1 MGNILFRPGA
11 KMANKKDIHQEKS
24 ANPTKEKLK
33 GTPFSTAEELKKA
46 QQEILDETWRKL
58 EKARAKQELTKR
70 EEYSFFVETFRKGMV
85 CKYGEKNDNLVRV
98 SLESDQSIKI
108 SISEEMKTK
117 ENSEHLLGVLIESMS
132 SSFLT
137 NYLKAMDIVEEDS
150 EIEDK
155 MRKIKKRIKDKS

>member
-1 MGNILFRPGA
+1 MVTKRKVNQSQD
-11 KMANKKDIHQEKS
+11 KNT
-24 ANPTKEKLK
+24 NPTKTKLK

-46 QQEILDETWRKL
+46 QQEILEETWRKL

-70 EEYSFFVETFRKGMV
+70 EEYSFFVDTFRKGMV
-85 CKYGEKNDNLVRV
+85 CKYGEKDDNLVRV
-98 SLESDQSIKI
+98 SLQEDQSIKI

-132 SSFLT
+132 TSFLS

-150 EIEDK
+150 EVEDQ
-155 MRKIKKRIKDKS
+155 MRKIKKRLKNDV